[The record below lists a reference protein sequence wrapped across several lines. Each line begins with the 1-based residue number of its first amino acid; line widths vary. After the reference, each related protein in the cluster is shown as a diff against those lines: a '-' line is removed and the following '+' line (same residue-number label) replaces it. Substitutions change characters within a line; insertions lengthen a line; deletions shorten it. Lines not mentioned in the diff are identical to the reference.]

1 MICVDD
7 DKRKTNVFGRFLE
20 IYDWNLWAAENI
32 WDIIYFIHI
41 RVMSQN
47 TDSFL
52 KWNTDIVLIS

>member
-7 DKRKTNVFGRFLE
+7 DARKTNMFDLFLE
-20 IYDWNLWAAENI
+20 IYDWNLRAAENI

-47 TDSFL
+47 TDSDD
-52 KWNTDIVLIS
+52 KCGI

>member
-7 DKRKTNVFGRFLE
+7 DARKTNAFDLFLE

-47 TDSFL
+47 TDSDD
-52 KWNTDIVLIS
+52 KCGI